1 MFLNSIFPE
10 FNGFGTIKEIGKKGL
25 QISLFLIGA
34 NLSIKNLKTIGIK
47 PFLHGLFIWLF
58 LSSVSLLAIKY
69 FSS

>member
-34 NLSIKNLKTIGIK
+34 NLSIKNLGTVIGSLIYS
-47 PFLHGLFIWLF
+47 FLHQIE
-58 LSSVSLLAIKY
+58 
-69 FSS
+69 